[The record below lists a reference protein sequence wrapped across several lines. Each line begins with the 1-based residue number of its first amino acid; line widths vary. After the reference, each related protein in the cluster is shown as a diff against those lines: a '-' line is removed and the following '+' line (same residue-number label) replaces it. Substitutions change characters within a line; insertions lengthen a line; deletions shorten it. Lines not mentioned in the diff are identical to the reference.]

1 MSGTLK
7 LTLAYDGSGFRGS
20 QRQLN
25 GRSVQEDLEN
35 ALFRLNGREM
45 KVDLAGR
52 TDSGVHA
59 VGQVA
64 SLQDARPEM
73 SEERLVRAIN
83 AHLPEDLAVL
93 ECVRRESTFHARFDA
108 TWREYRYRIWWGAPQ
123 PLPRNQVWLRTA
135 ALDTEAMAEGAE
147 ALQGPVDLSSFAG
160 LGAGVPGAKIRSGE
174 RGTVR
179 TIHYCTVRGIEPWW
193 GIAPGVGSGVE
204 IRIVADGFLPHSVR
218 TIASALVEVG
228 SGRRSTGWVG
238 ELIKL
243 ADRRYGPQ
251 TAPPHGLV
259 LWRVGY
265 GHDVPGPRSNGEQTT
280 GEGFIRRTIG

>member
-1 MSGTLK
+1 MSGILK

-25 GRSVQEDLEN
+25 GRSVQEDLET

-45 KVDLAGR
+45 RIALAGR

-59 VGQVA
+59 IGQVA
-64 SLQDARPEM
+64 SVEDARPEM
-73 SEERLVRAIN
+73 SEERMVRAIN

-93 ECVRRESTFHARFDA
+93 GCERKASTFHARFDA
-108 TWREYRYRIWWGAPQ
+108 TWREYRYRIWWGSPQ
-123 PLPRNQVWLRTA
+123 PLLRDRVWQRTSP
-135 ALDTEAMAEGAE
+135 LDLEAMTAGAG
-147 ALQGPVDLSSFAG
+147 ALHGPVDLSSFAG
-160 LGAGVPGAKIRSGE
+160 LGAGVPGAEFRSGA

-179 TIHYCTVRGIEPWW
+179 TIRHCSVREIEPWW
-193 GIAPGVGSGVE
+193 GIAPGAGSGVE

-218 TIASALVEVG
+218 TIASALADIG
-228 SGRRSTGWVG
+228 SGRRSADWIGQ
-238 ELIKL
+238 LIEL
-243 ADRRYGPQ
+243 ADRRHGPQ

-265 GHDVPGPRSNGEQTT
+265 GNDVPGPRPNGEHTT
-280 GEGFIRRTIG
+280 DEGFIRRTIG

>member
-7 LTLAYDGSGFRGS
+7 LTLAYDGSGFHGS

-45 KVDLAGR
+45 RVDLAGR

-64 SLQDARPEM
+64 SVQDARPEM
-73 SEERLVRAIN
+73 AEERMVRAIN

-93 ECVRRESTFHARFDA
+93 ECVREASTFHARFDA

-123 PLPRNQVWLRTA
+123 PLVRERVWSRTSP
-135 ALDTEAMAEGAE
+135 LVIEAMAQGAE

-160 LGAGVPGAKIRSGE
+160 LGAGVPGAKARSGE

-179 TIHYCTVRGIEPWW
+179 TIRHCTVRGIEPWW
-193 GIAPGVGSGVE
+193 GIAPEKGSGVE

-218 TIASALVEVG
+218 TIASALAEVG
-228 SGRRSTGWVG
+228 SGRRSPGWIG

-251 TAPPHGLV
+251 TAPPQGLV

-265 GHDVPGPRSNGEQTT
+265 GHDVPGPRPNGEQTT
-280 GEGFIRRTIG
+280 DEGFIRRTIG